1 MSATVETTNVWG
13 KILHSLKGR
22 LNQQTL
28 ETWFSPIQ
36 FESLD
41 SSQHVLRLRAPNQDV
56 KDWIVSNYGK
66 VLAESLNEQ
75 RLSGY
80 SVGWVVGKVSD
91 WVPNDLSLPPLEAPT
106 ILRDGTEGATS
117 ISGDTSPVVTVAEH
131 STPSLSEPS
140 LSAKYTYDSF
150 VVGSCN
156 QFAHAASLAVAE
168 SPGRTYNPLYL
179 YGGVGLG
186 KTHLMHA
193 CGHAIR
199 ARNQHLKL
207 CYISSERFMNDLIN
221 AIRYDKTQSFRE
233 KYRSVDVLLIDDV
246 QFMAGKERT
255 QEEFFHTFNA
265 LYDQQKQIVISSDC
279 PPREIPTLE
288 ERLHSR
294 FEWGLIADIEPPD
307 LETKIAIL
315 TKKAAQIGVS
325 LPTDVAMFIAGRVKS
340 NIRELEGSLVRLI
353 AISSLRGEPISKSL
367 AQDALRNIAK
377 EEESGAITI
386 QQIQKLVASTYKL
399 TGEELVSKNNAR
411 QISHPRQ
418 VAMYLCKH
426 LTKHSY
432 PEIGRAFGG
441 KHHTTVMHSVEKIE
455 LLVATDETLQ
465 RLISELTESLQK

>member
-1 MSATVETTNVWG
+1 VVTNYA
-13 KILHSLKGR
+13 S
-22 LNQQTL
+22 
-28 ETWFSPIQ
+28 
-36 FESLD
+36 
-41 SSQHVLRLRAPNQDV
+41 
-56 KDWIVSNYGK
+56 
-66 VLAESLNEQ
+66 VLADSLNDIH
-75 RLSGY
+75 LAGY
-80 SVGWVVGKVSD
+80 SVGWVIGKGAEWEPQTSASSEPADTVESKSVSTSSGAAAAVAAVRD
-91 WVPNDLSLPPLEAPT
+91 VSSLPHP
-106 ILRDGTEGATS
+106 
-117 ISGDTSPVVTVAEH
+117 
-131 STPSLSEPS
+131 EPS
-140 LSAKYTYDSF
+140 LSSKYTYDSF

-168 SPGRTYNPLYL
+168 APGRTYNPLYL

-193 CGHAIR
+193 CGHAIKS
-199 ARNQHLKL
+199 RNQHLKL

-294 FEWGLIADIEPPD
+294 FEWGLIADLEPPD

-315 TKKAAQIGVS
+315 KRKGDLIGVTI
-325 LPTDVAMFIAGRVKS
+325 PDDVAMFIAGRVKS
-340 NIRELEGSLVRLI
+340 NVRELEGSLIRLI

-367 AQDALRNIAK
+367 AQDAIRTIAK
-377 EEESGAITI
+377 EEESATITI

-399 TGEELVSKNNAR
+399 TRDELLSKNNAR
-411 QISHPRQ
+411 HISHPRQ
-418 VAMYLCKH
+418 IAMYLCKH

-441 KHHTTVMHSVEKIE
+441 KHHTTVIHSVEKIE
-455 LLVATDETLQ
+455 SLVATDETLQ
-465 RLISELTESLQK
+465 RLITELSESLQT

>member
-1 MSATVETTNVWG
+1 MSASVETTNVWG
-13 KILHSLKGR
+13 RILHSLKGR

-28 ETWFSPIQ
+28 DTWFSPIQ

-41 SSQHVLRLRAPNQDV
+41 NSQHVIRLRAPNQV
-56 KDWIVSNYGK
+56 IKDTVVTNYGK
-66 VLAESLNEQ
+66 VLAESLNEL

-91 WVPNDLSLPPLEAPT
+91 WVPENLSLPAVNSETVTHGESEL
-106 ILRDGTEGATS
+106 TS
-117 ISGDTSPVVTVAEH
+117 SNSTPVTVAD
-131 STPSLSEPS
+131 SPAPSEPL
-140 LSAKYTYDSF
+140 LSSKYTYDSF

-168 SPGRTYNPLYL
+168 APGRTYNPLYL

-193 CGHAIR
+193 CGHAIKS
-199 ARNQHLKL
+199 RNQHLKL

-307 LETKIAIL
+307 LETKIAIVKRKGDQMRV
-315 TKKAAQIGVS
+315 TI
-325 LPTDVAMFIAGRVKS
+325 PDDVAMFIAGRVKS

-367 AQDALRNIAK
+367 AQDAIRNIAK
-377 EEESGAITI
+377 EEESGVITI
-386 QQIQKLVASTYKL
+386 QQIQKAVAQAYKL
-399 TGEELVSKNNAR
+399 TNEELLSKNNAR

-455 LLVATDETLQ
+455 VLVTTDETLQ
-465 RLISELTESLQK
+465 RLISELSESLQK

>member
-1 MSATVETTNVWG
+1 MSTSVETANVWG
-13 KILHSLKGR
+13 RILHSLKGR
-22 LNQQTL
+22 VNQQTL
-28 ETWFSPIQ
+28 DTWFSPIQ

-41 SSQHVLRLRAPNQDV
+41 NSQHVIRLRAPNEV
-56 KDWIVSNYGK
+56 IKDWVVSNYGK
-66 VLAESLNEQ
+66 VLAESLNEL

-80 SVGWVVGKVSD
+80 SVGWVVEKSPD
-91 WVPNDLSLPPLEAPT
+91 WVPLAPETQVVSQVDSEETATTAVPIATVTESAASPP
-106 ILRDGTEGATS
+106 
-117 ISGDTSPVVTVAEH
+117 
-131 STPSLSEPS
+131 EPS
-140 LSAKYTYDSF
+140 LNSKYTYDSF

-168 SPGRTYNPLYL
+168 APGRTYNPLYL

-193 CGHAIR
+193 CGHAIK

-315 TKKAAQIGVS
+315 KRKGDLMRVS
-325 LPTDVAMFIAGRVKS
+325 IPDDVAMFIAARVKS
-340 NIRELEGSLVRLI
+340 NVRELEGSLVRVI
-353 AISSLRGEPISKSL
+353 AIASLRGEPISKSL
-367 AQDALRNIAK
+367 AQDAIRNIAK
-377 EEESGAITI
+377 EEESGVVTI
-386 QQIQKLVASTYKL
+386 QQIQKQVASTYKL
-399 TGEELVSKNNAR
+399 TIEELISKNNAR

-455 LLVATDETLQ
+455 SLVATDETLQ
-465 RLISELTESLQK
+465 RLISELSESLQK

>member
-1 MSATVETTNVWG
+1 MSASVEMTNVWG
-13 KILHSLKGR
+13 RILHSLKGR

-28 ETWFSPIQ
+28 DTWFSPIQ

-41 SSQHVLRLRAPNQDV
+41 SSQHVIRLRAPNQV
-56 KDWIVSNYGK
+56 IKDTVVSNYGN
-66 VLAESLNEQ
+66 VLAESLNEL

-80 SVGWVVGKVSD
+80 SVGWVVGKVTD
-91 WVPNDLSLPPLEAPT
+91 WVPENLTMPAVTDLEVTNTPSTNATTSATTTEVSPAPPSEPPL
-106 ILRDGTEGATS
+106 S
-117 ISGDTSPVVTVAEH
+117 S
-131 STPSLSEPS
+131 
-140 LSAKYTYDSF
+140 KYTYDSF

-168 SPGRTYNPLYL
+168 APGRTYNPLYL

-193 CGHAIR
+193 CGHAIKS
-199 ARNQHLKL
+199 RNQHLKL

-307 LETKIAIL
+307 LETKIAIV
-315 TKKAAQIGVS
+315 KRKGDQMGVAI
-325 LPTDVAMFIAGRVKS
+325 PDDVAMFIASRVKS

-353 AISSLRGEPISKSL
+353 AIASLRGEPISKSL
-367 AQDALRNIAK
+367 AQDAIRNIAK
-377 EEESGAITI
+377 EEESGVITI
-386 QQIQKLVASTYKL
+386 QQIQKAVAQTYKL
-399 TGEELVSKNNAR
+399 TNEELLSKNNAR

-455 LLVATDETLQ
+455 AQVTTDETLQ
-465 RLISELTESLQK
+465 RLISELSESLQK

>member
-1 MSATVETTNVWG
+1 MNTSVESNVWG
-13 KILHSLKGR
+13 RILHSLKGR

-28 ETWFSPIQ
+28 DTWFSPIQ
-36 FESLD
+36 YERLD
-41 SSQHVLRLRAPNQDV
+41 SSQHILHLRAPNQVV
-56 KDWIVSNYGK
+56 KDVVVSNYGN
-66 VLAESLNEQ
+66 LLTETLNELH
-75 RLSGY
+75 LSGY
-80 SVGWVVGKVSD
+80 EVGWVVGKVSD
-91 WVPNDLSLPPLEAPT
+91 WVPEPPALNASVNEVDLDLQTTPDRVPTVTVSEPVPLQQSEPPL
-106 ILRDGTEGATS
+106 S
-117 ISGDTSPVVTVAEH
+117 S
-131 STPSLSEPS
+131 
-140 LSAKYTYDSF
+140 KYTYESF

-168 SPGRTYNPLYL
+168 APGRTYNPLYL

-193 CGHAIR
+193 CGHAIKS
-199 ARNQHLKL
+199 RNQHLKL

-315 TKKAAQIGVS
+315 KRKGDLIGV
-325 LPTDVAMFIAGRVKS
+325 PIPDDVAMFIAGRVKS

-367 AQDALRNIAK
+367 AQYAIRNIAK
-377 EEESGAITI
+377 EEESGVVTI

-399 TGEELVSKNNAR
+399 TNEELISKNNAR

-455 LLVATDETLQ
+455 TLVATDETLQ
-465 RLISELTESLQK
+465 RLISELSESLQK